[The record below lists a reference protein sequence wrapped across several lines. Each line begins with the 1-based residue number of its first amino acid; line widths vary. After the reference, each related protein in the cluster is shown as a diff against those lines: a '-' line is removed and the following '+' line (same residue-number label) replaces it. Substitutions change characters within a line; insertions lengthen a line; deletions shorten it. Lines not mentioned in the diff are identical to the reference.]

1 MRRALLGLLVSVVS
15 VVVLVPS
22 SAFAHSERPAFFPDH
37 YAGSVPTYRTSG
49 GSALVVCKSDSK
61 TRIAAIKDATVR
73 KRNQDLLK
81 SCKYAHIQAA
91 VNAAQ
96 NWDRIY
102 LLPGVYREE
111 PTRNAP
117 YPDPNCAGMTVSQ
130 DEGISTGGLLGT
142 PAQVPTYEAQR
153 KCPNAQNLIAIVG
166 DGPDADRV
174 CDDKCHIQI
183 TGTGA
188 SPADVLITSDRAK
201 LNVIRADR
209 ADGIYLANFTIE
221 YSDFNNIY
229 ALETNGFVFKDIV
242 SRYSREYGFLSFAS
256 DNGLYDHVEAFDSGD
271 SGVYPGS
278 GPEGHCAWYGIEIRN
293 SDSHD
298 NTIGYSGTAGNGVWA
313 HDNRFH
319 DNSTGMT
326 TDSFAP
332 GHPGMPQDCAKWEHN
347 QIYSN
352 NADLFNDERDAYCK
366 QPIEDRDPKIV
377 CPTFPVPVGTG
388 ALIAGGNGDIVR
400 DNYIYDNWRSGFRLF
415 WVPAALRGDNDPSK
429 TYDTSNGNRFTS
441 NHMGVTPAGGRA
453 PNGADGDFWWD
464 EEGTGNCWQDNVGYQ
479 NAPITSMPG
488 YPIAAVTVSLPGC
501 PGGNIFSPGNPAKQA
516 SQITCS
522 QWNPTDQTDPPGCDW
537 FDRPAKPE

>member
-1 MRRALLGLLVSVVS
+1 M
-15 VVVLVPS
+15 
-22 SAFAHSERPAFFPDH
+22 
-37 YAGSVPTYRTSG
+37 
-49 GSALVVCKSDSK
+49 CKSDSK

-81 SCKYAHIQAA
+81 SCRYADIQAA
-91 VNAAQ
+91 VNAAH

-102 LLPGVYREE
+102 VLPGVYKEE

-117 YPDPNCAGMTVSQ
+117 YPDPNCDGMTVNNS
-130 DEGISTGGLLGT
+130 EGVSTGGLLSPQGA
-142 PAQVPTYEAQR
+142 PVPTYEAQR

-166 DGPDADRV
+166 DGPDTDRV

-209 ADGIYLANFTIE
+209 ADGVYLANFTIE
-221 YSDFNNIY
+221 FSDFNNIY
-229 ALETNGFVFKDIV
+229 AIETNGFVFKDIV

-256 DNGLYDHVEAFDSGD
+256 DNGLYDHVEAFGSGD

-319 DNSTGMT
+319 DNSAGMT

-352 NADLFNDERDAYCK
+352 NLDLFNNERDAYCK
-366 QPIEDRDPKIV
+366 QPIEDRDPKV
-377 CPTFPVPVGTG
+377 TCPTFPVPVGTG
-388 ALIAGGNGDIVR
+388 ALIAGGNGDIVK

-415 WVPAALRGDNDPSK
+415 WVPAALRGDNDPTK

-501 PGGNIFSPGNPAKQA
+501 PGGNIFSPGNPARQA

-522 QWNPTDQTDPPGCDW
+522 QWNPTDMTDPPGCDW